1 MDGLATQCGMVSS
14 GGFNSD
20 AQNYFDQ
27 LSAAGSS
34 ISANNQIAVN
44 DLVIGLKS
52 ASLWDSI
59 EGLGLL
65 AGPDDV
71 TGALIPLK
79 GPATTPV
86 NVSAAVFNRTTGIL
100 GGSSRYL
107 NTGYNTSL
115 APFTATNIHLAAYT
129 TTGGLGCPIG
139 DSLQRNGV
147 YFRTDGTFTYAQ
159 SNLSVNL
166 GVYYNQ
172 GAMFAGVSRNS
183 NSGHTW
189 RIKGSTGFVNRFA
202 FLQSR
207 ILYVLSDSAQQY
219 PFNGRVAVYSF
230 GTNLD
235 LSLLEPLYETYV
247 NNII

>member
-1 MDGLATQCGMVSS
+1 MDGIVTQAGMVSS
-14 GGFNSD
+14 GGFDPD
-20 AQNYFDQ
+20 AQNYFGQ
-27 LSAAGSS
+27 IATAGSS
-34 ISANNQIAVN
+34 ISDSNQIAVN
-44 DLVIGLKS
+44 DLVIGLKN

-65 AGPDDV
+65 AGPDDL

-79 GPATTPV
+79 GPATSPV
-86 NVSAAVFNRTTGIL
+86 GISGIHFDRTTGIL

-139 DSLQRNGV
+139 DNLQRNGV
-147 YFRTDGTFTYAQ
+147 YFRTGDTITYAQ
-159 SNLSVNL
+159 SNLGVNV

-189 RIKGSTGFVNRFA
+189 RIKGSTGFITRSA
-202 FLQSR
+202 FLQSK
-207 ILYVLSDSAQQY
+207 ILYALSDSAQAY

-235 LSLLEPLYETYV
+235 LSLLEPLYENYANSIV
-247 NNII
+247 